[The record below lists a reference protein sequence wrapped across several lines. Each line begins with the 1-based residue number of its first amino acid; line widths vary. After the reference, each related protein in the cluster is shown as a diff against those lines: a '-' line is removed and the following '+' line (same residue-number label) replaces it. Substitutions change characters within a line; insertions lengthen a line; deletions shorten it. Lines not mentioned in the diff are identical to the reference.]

1 MEFRIIDCQLPVCR
15 FEEVAQWH
23 GGVGSEKIASIYAD
37 GAPTHGTVRSD
48 VVVCSFHGSH
58 FLEDRRY
65 ITTPESG
72 GGFQKGVERQH
83 FPLCRDVQRLARACV
98 RKST

>member
-1 MEFRIIDCQLPVCR
+1 MEFRIIDCQLLVCR
-15 FEEVAQWH
+15 FEVVAKCQ
-23 GGVGSEKIASIYAD
+23 GGAGSVKIASIYAD
-37 GAPTHGTVRSD
+37 GAPTDGTVRSD
-48 VVVCSFHGSH
+48 VVVCSFHRLH

-72 GGFQKGVERQH
+72 GGFQKGVERLH
-83 FPLCRDVQRLARACV
+83 FPLCRDVQWLARAWV